1 MGLCKISK
9 LLPNCWPVAF
19 WFGGAGSSS
28 SRRAATELLVARP
41 LGIYSAQRRAQV
53 LSAGRKTPFLMVGTE
68 MQAPASLGTTVV
80 PFFANTAKTQNLT

>member
-1 MGLCKISK
+1 MKWGHSIARSS
-9 LLPNCWPVAF
+9 PATRPRR
-19 WFGGAGSSS
+19 GSCSS
-28 SRRAATELLVARP
+28 VLRSRRAAALLLVTRA

-53 LSAGRKTPFLMVGTE
+53 LSTGRKTPFLMVGTE